1 MAGGRGVFGRQV
13 FTSRGN
19 PGIVLPMTAST
30 HTQLPARHKPAQR
43 RCLSCGTTAN
53 MARKRY
59 CSLACRQRL
68 LAALNRRSGLLKALN
83 IRYATFYFSE
93 YMVVMDV
100 LPHGEDSIYSFMLPR
115 SPERLPVGDFC
126 ALSEAL
132 GKAWWAE
139 QGRTKKRYRASQSV
153 LAMAAPADADT
164 HGVIPYESTLPSVRG
179 AAMMSLKFDQKDT
192 DPATLERHIKSAYRE
207 QVKRHHPDL
216 GGKPAAFRKIQEAY
230 EKLIDWA
237 RNPTFVRRSGF
248 PDKWFYDGYV
258 QRWIQPKPAL
268 RTPPKR

>member
-1 MAGGRGVFGRQV
+1 
-13 FTSRGN
+13 
-19 PGIVLPMTAST
+19 MTASL
-30 HTQLPARHKPAQR
+30 HTRLPARKRSARR
-43 RCLSCGTTAN
+43 RCLSCGTTVN
-53 MARKRY
+53 MARRRY
-59 CSLACRQRL
+59 CSIECRQCL
-68 LAALNRRSGLLKALN
+68 LAALNRRTGLLKALN
-83 IRYATFYFSE
+83 VRYATFYFSD

-100 LPHGEDSIYSFMLPR
+100 LPHGEDTIYSFMLPR
-115 SPERLPVGDFC
+115 SKKGQPVDDFR

-139 QGRTKKRYRASQSV
+139 QGRTKKRYLANQHV
-153 LAMAAPADADT
+153 LALATPADADS
-164 HGVIPYESTLPSVRG
+164 HGVIPYESAVPSVKG
-179 AAMMSLKFDQKDT
+179 AAMMSLQFDRRDGDS
-192 DPATLERHIKSAYRE
+192 DPATLERRIKRAYRE

-248 PDKWFYDGYV
+248 PDKWFYDGYA

-268 RTPPKR
+268 RKRARG